1 MLVRSCWHKKSW
13 SYFDNF
19 NEVFNAC
26 FVCLFCLVNYKKKKK
41 KKSYEFTLYHKPHL
55 KFRKSF
61 SIGGDPP
68 LSPTQHQHQHKN
80 PGGPDQRHIIK
91 INRASSASVEKF
103 EEVCLFYVIP
113 ECFPGQNQ
121 IEILLNYALISI
133 NKTLSQTPYA
143 DYIQILQFS
152 SETEFTPLILAPTGM
167 ATR

>member
-1 MLVRSCWHKKSW
+1 M
-13 SYFDNF
+13 
-19 NEVFNAC
+19 
-26 FVCLFCLVNYKKKKK
+26 FCLRVLSCELQEKKKKKK
-41 KKSYEFTLYHKPHL
+41 KKSYEFTLYHKESHPPTASQIQKIIFHRRL
-55 KFRKSF
+55 SSPQSH
-61 SIGGDPP
+61 SI
-68 LSPTQHQHQHKN
+68 STPTQE

-91 INRASSASVEKF
+91 INRAGSASEEKF

-113 ECFPGQNQ
+113 ACFPGQNQ

-152 SETEFTPLILAPTGM
+152 SETEFTPPILAPAGM